1 MNALFEELD
10 DFYKNRVP
18 EHWNLS
24 LEKQAETARQDG
36 GGEAQRLL
44 DEMTEVRATIDI
56 VVQGGQD
63 KESSHYHLN
72 IDEGRMQA
80 DQESLRSPF
89 LTLCHDRESFEV
101 LREESGDS
109 ILGFL
114 GALAGQQ
121 DDLQLTPGRIRNLN
135 GINGTLSFQLTGE
148 KPMTLEARFGETESE
163 EQTRCFV
170 RLSRE
175 TFQDLK
181 TGVIAPQDVFLNGLV
196 EIEGDMQMAM
206 QIALAAVAPS

>member
-1 MNALFEELD
+1 MNVHLEELD
-10 DFYKNRVP
+10 DFYRERVP
-18 EHWNLS
+18 THWNLS
-24 LEKQAETARQDG
+24 LERQAEAAQQ
-36 GGEAQRLL
+36 GGEDAQRLL
-44 DEMTEVRATIDI
+44 DEMMEVRATIDI
-56 VVQGGQD
+56 IVDPEPGGQPTL
-63 KESSHYHLN
+63 YHLN
-72 IDEGRMQA
+72 IDAGRMHTGP
-80 DQESLRSPF
+80 EGLRPPF
-89 LTLCHDRESFEV
+89 LTLCHDRESFNV

-135 GINGTLSFQLTGE
+135 GINGTLVFQLTGD
-148 KPMTLEARFGETESE
+148 KPMTLEARFGEEE
-163 EQTRCFV
+163 GDEQTRCCV

-181 TGVIAPQDVFLNGLV
+181 TGVIAPQDIFLNGLV

-206 QIALAAVAPS
+206 QVALAAVAPG

>member
-1 MNALFEELD
+1 MNAYFEELD

-18 EHWNLS
+18 DHWNLS

-36 GGEAQRLL
+36 EEAQRLL
-44 DEMTEVRATIDI
+44 EEMTEVRATIDI
-56 VVQGGQD
+56 IVQDGQD
-63 KESSHYHLN
+63 KKTSHYHLN
-72 IDEGRMQA
+72 IDAGRMHA
-80 DQESLRSPF
+80 GQEGLRSPF

-121 DDLQLTPGRIRNLN
+121 DDLQLTPGRIRNLS

-148 KPMTLEARFGETESE
+148 KPMTLEARFGDTESE